1 MAVQRTCDICNA
13 KIETGGLDPADYHST
28 PGFMVVA
35 PGVGR
40 PDTETCLDCLKTIVR
55 TLGERFPNAPT
66 RFYDH
71 MKSFLRRL
79 SELEK
84 ANEQWCR
91 DHPSHEK
98 G

>member
-1 MAVQRTCDICNA
+1 MAIQRICDICNA
-13 KIETGGLDPADYHST
+13 KIDTAGRDNCVLTNGVMLY
-28 PGFMVVA
+28 A
-35 PGVGR
+35 PTVESNS
-40 PDTETCLDCLKTIVR
+40 PVETCLGCLKTVVR

-71 MKSFLRRL
+71 MKTFLRRI

-84 ANEQWCR
+84 ANEQWHR
-91 DHPSHEK
+91 DHPNAEE